1 MFTLN
6 QTRTAAIFLVGIAF
20 TLCGGCAAGPNPA
33 DPWENTNRSIYNFNE
48 GLDRVALKPL
58 ADGYVKVIPKPIRT
72 GIGNGF
78 DNLSYFNVIFND
90 LLQAKWN
97 QGLGDTGR
105 MAVNSTIGIAGF
117 FDVATPWSLPAH
129 RNDFG
134 ITMRKWGAGP
144 GPYVVLPLLG
154 PSTLTDTSGIGVK
167 YVCTPT
173 TWLNL
178 PLYITAS
185 LYTVDTVDYRSRFDS
200 VVRFRNDTAIDPYVF
215 TREAYLQYRQ
225 EQAHEGQHPATG
237 PSLYDEDEDGQP
249 PATTKASSRH
259 EGR

>member
-1 MFTLN
+1 MPTSASW
-6 QTRTAAIFLVGIAF
+6 RTAVLLLAAF
-20 TLCGGCAAGPNPA
+20 ACALCTGCASGPNPA
-33 DPWENTNRSIYNFNE
+33 DPWENSNRSIYNFNE

-58 ADGYVKVIPKPIRT
+58 ADGYVKVVPQPIRT

-78 DNLSYFNVIFND
+78 NNLSYFNVVFND

-97 QGLGDTGR
+97 QGLGDAGR

-134 ITMRKWGAGP
+134 ITLRKWGAGP

-154 PSTLTDTSGIGVK
+154 PSTLTDTSSIPVK

-173 TWLNL
+173 TWLDL
-178 PLYITAS
+178 PLYITIPMYA
-185 LYTVDTVDYRSRFDS
+185 VDTVDFRSRFDS
-200 VVRFRNDTAIDPYVF
+200 VVRFRNDTAVDPYVF

-225 EQAHEGQHPATG
+225 EQAHDGKQPATG
-237 PSLYDEDEDGQP
+237 PSLYDEDEE
-249 PATTKASSRH
+249 PATPTTSPAAPS
-259 EGR
+259 GR